1 MQMYRMYILPA
12 CWKTNLN
19 PHAICTT
26 CVCTSDISTYVTLDS
41 WQNERQEEML
51 ILLLRNGFTANQ
63 FDLFGKV
70 CNLA

>member
-1 MQMYRMYILPA
+1 M
-12 CWKTNLN
+12 
-19 PHAICTT
+19 
-26 CVCTSDISTYVTLDS
+26 CTSDISTYVTLDS